1 MQKPLS
7 HAAHGRRM
15 TDQSVV
21 IPPDSDPN
29 DCNEEALNWFV
40 RLSDAPHTARTDA
53 AFQRWLAG
61 RPDRQAAYA
70 RWQADWWQ
78 MDAFP
83 LAGVEQLHRRS
94 ASDSG
99 AAARQ
104 PSALESG
111 AGGWKGM
118 VPHAGL
124 AALILLLCA
133 SGGYIAWR
141 HW

>member
-1 MQKPLS
+1 
-7 HAAHGRRM
+7 M
-15 TDQSVV
+15 TDHPTA
-21 IPPDSDPN
+21 IPPDSDPS
-29 DCNEEALNWFV
+29 DCDEEALNWFV
-40 RLSDAPHTARTDA
+40 HFSDAPHTAHTDA

-70 RWQADWWQ
+70 RWQADWRQ
-78 MDAFP
+78 MQAFP
-83 LAGVEQLHRRS
+83 LVGVERLHRRP

-104 PSALESG
+104 PSAPQSR
-111 AGGWKGM
+111 AGGWKGR
-118 VPHAGL
+118 VPHAVL